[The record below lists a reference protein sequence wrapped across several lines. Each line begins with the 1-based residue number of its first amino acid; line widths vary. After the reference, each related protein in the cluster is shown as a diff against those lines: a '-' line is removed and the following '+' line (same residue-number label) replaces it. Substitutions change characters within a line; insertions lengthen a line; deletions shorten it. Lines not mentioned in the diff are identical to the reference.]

1 MTEVPFEIE
10 GQIWRRCEEAWMAYM
25 AAQDWVVTRL
35 ADAVHNF
42 EGAAAP
48 LMQVGA
54 ERLRAPD
61 LQTTKAGGTQ
71 FWEVKYRT
79 RATLDPLTGERSY
92 WLTLDS
98 FRDYL
103 QIGRKTGSPVWV
115 ILHDAEMWEAHQK
128 WLRVDVEALA
138 GAGRRE
144 KRRQNDGVE
153 VDAWV
158 WPVTSMDLVPGPP
171 VILRPDEQPPILPQ
185 VADEQP
191 FADDVVIRAEGAL
204 RRRESIDS
212 PQVMEGV
219 DLPPGVY
226 DVLRTDNRVRL
237 DALRRSLAIPQLPR
251 YSVMRLGS
259 RDLDMAELL
268 EFMRYGIRVFLVSD
282 ESPEYDDRLT
292 ACRNSRLF
300 EWAEA
305 SVPEQL
311 QGWVVDGRTNSDVD
325 RFLEKSCRG
334 GDFNFGQFR
343 VVHHGFDTDIL
354 VSAGAGTGKTE
365 TMSERIVFL
374 LATCNDRPDP
384 RDPEVPFELSLADI
398 ALITFT
404 KEAASEMRSRIARTL
419 MLRQRLCDRCVL
431 PTIAWLLGIS
441 QMEVET
447 IHTYSKKIIHRDG
460 MVVGLGPAF
469 SVGSQTMDFR
479 RLIDLEL
486 SPHLAELLNDESRDD
501 IPPIHEIRNQIQ
513 ELWEKLSGNGF
524 SPLSAID
531 GGGANIDWG
540 TPPAGLQGDL
550 AGGMREV
557 VYDVASK
564 FLELCARNQI
574 IPVSELVSSAARVVA
589 EAKNG
594 LRKSPRFLFVDEF
607 QDTDSEQISMIVG
620 IRASATARLFVVG
633 DQKQGIYRFRGA
645 EGNAFKEL
653 KNRAKTEGFTISEF
667 DLNRNFRSRAEL
679 LGSMH
684 HFFDSWG
691 KSALLNY
698 GDGDRLVATRPGGA
712 PMILR
717 SVDTALREE
726 EVVDAVRTWLE
737 ESDDNARIGIL
748 CRRNREALEV
758 REWLQSAGISCEI
771 RVGGDF
777 FRSPV
782 VRELRVLLEA
792 TLNPVDDAA
801 LLEFAES
808 RWGPGL
814 CTMLAPRFLR
824 DEERTRWGDPI
835 PDILSWRDRVGSLA
849 VSESFA
855 RSDLEVFRIRV
866 ELLGRHLKDSP
877 VLAWLIECRSL
888 LNPELVALPGQADD
902 VERARY
908 GRGLDHL
915 ITRLD
920 EDFVDAPISPHG
932 LLEYLRL
939 KIATDTTEDEPAADP
954 DTAARVTALT
964 VHKAKGLEYEKVLI
978 PYTDT
983 DFAKGSWFRDA
994 AVVTTKKGPRFIWRW
1009 HILGKDKP
1017 ITNVAPADSGLW
1029 GAEQTER
1036 VREETRLLY
1045 VAITRARDEL
1055 LIFVVDKGN
1064 RQKRAGTLPS
1074 SWNDL
1079 LKMGV
1084 G

>member
-1 MTEVPFEIE
+1 VSEVPFEVE
-10 GQIWRRCEEAWMAYM
+10 GRIWRRCEVAWMAHM
-25 AAQDWVVTRL
+25 ASQDWVVTRL

-61 LQTTKAGGTQ
+61 LQTTKGGRTE

-79 RATLDPLTGERSY
+79 RAALDPLTGERSY
-92 WLTLDS
+92 WLTHDS

-103 QIGRKTGSPVWV
+103 QISRKTESPVRV

-128 WLRVDVEALA
+128 WLRIDVEALA

-158 WPVTSMDLVPGPP
+158 WPVAAMDLVEGPP
-171 VILRPDEQPPILPQ
+171 VLLRPDEEPPILTQ
-185 VADEQP
+185 VADEEP
-191 FADDVVIRAEGAL
+191 FADHVVIRAEGAL
-204 RRRESIDS
+204 RRRESIDGS
-212 PQVMEGV
+212 EVKQGV

-226 DVLRTDNRVRL
+226 DVLRADNRVRL

-251 YSVMRLGS
+251 YSVMRLGG
-259 RDLDMAELL
+259 RGLDMTELF
-268 EFMRYGIRVFLVSD
+268 EFMRYGIRVFLVSE

-292 ACRNSRLF
+292 AFRDSRLF

-305 SVPEQL
+305 SVPEKL
-311 QGWVVDGRTNSDVD
+311 EGWVVDGRINSDVD
-325 RFLEKSCRG
+325 RFLEESCRG
-334 GDFNFGQFR
+334 GDFNLGQFR
-343 VVHHGFDTDIL
+343 IVHHGFDTDIL

-374 LATCNDRPDP
+374 LTTCNDRPDP
-384 RDPEVPFELSLADI
+384 RDPETPFELGLADI

-404 KEAASEMRSRIARTL
+404 REAASEMRSRIARTL

-469 SVGSQTMDFR
+469 SVGQQTMEFR

-486 SPHLAELLNDESRDD
+486 SPHLEDILDDDSRND
-501 IPPIHEIRNQIQ
+501 IPPIHEIRNQIE

-524 SPLSAID
+524 SPLSAIRK
-531 GGGANIDWG
+531 GGTQIDWG
-540 TPPAGLQGDL
+540 TPPTGVRGDL
-550 AGGMREV
+550 AGRMREV
-557 VYDVASK
+557 VYSAATK
-564 FLELCARNQI
+564 FLAMCAKNQI
-574 IPVSELVSSAARVVA
+574 IPVSELVSSAARVVD
-589 EAKNG
+589 EARNG
-594 LRKSPRFLFVDEF
+594 LRKPPRYLFVDEF
-607 QDTDSEQISMIVG
+607 QDTDTEQIGMILG
-620 IRASATARLFVVG
+620 IRRSSAARLFVVG

-645 EGNAFKEL
+645 EGNAFAEL
-653 KNRAKTEGFTISEF
+653 KKRAKIEMFPISEF
-667 DLNRNFRSRAEL
+667 DLNRNFRTRDEL

-684 HFFDSWG
+684 RFFDSWG
-691 KSALLNY
+691 KKDILSY
-698 GDGDRLVATRPGGA
+698 GAGDRLVATRPGGI
-712 PMILR
+712 PLVIR
-717 SVDTALREE
+717 SVDAALRED
-726 EVVDAVRTWLE
+726 EVVSTVRTWLE
-737 ESDDNARIGIL
+737 EEDDTARIGIL

-782 VRELRVLLEA
+782 VREVRVLLEA

-801 LLEFAES
+801 LLELADS
-808 RWGPGL
+808 RWGPGM
-814 CTMLAPRFLR
+814 CSVAAPSFLR
-824 DEERTRWGDPI
+824 DEERGRWAEPI
-835 PDILSWRDRVGSLA
+835 TDLLSWRDRVASLA
-849 VSESFA
+849 VSESFERA
-855 RSDLEVFRIRV
+855 DLELLRARV
-866 ELLGRHLKDSP
+866 ELLGRHLRDSP

-888 LNPELVALPGQADD
+888 LNPELVALPGGADD

-920 EDFVDAPISPHG
+920 EDFADAPISPHG

-939 KIATDTTEDEPAADP
+939 KGATDTTEDEPAADP

-983 DFAKGSWFRDA
+983 AFGKGSYWRDA
-994 AVVTTKKGPRFIWRW
+994 AVVMTKKGPRFIWKWQVRG
-1009 HILGKDKP
+1009 IKEP
-1017 ITNVAPADSGLW
+1017 FTNVAQSDSWLW
-1029 GAEQTER
+1029 GTEERER
-1036 VREETRLLY
+1036 VKEETRLLY

-1055 LIFVVDKGN
+1055 VIFGVDVGN
-1064 RQKRAGTLPS
+1064 RGTQLPKT
-1074 SWNDL
+1074 WNDL
-1079 LKMGV
+1079 LKMEDGR
-1084 G
+1084 

>member
-1 MTEVPFEIE
+1 
-10 GQIWRRCEEAWMAYM
+10 MAHM

-35 ADAVHNF
+35 ADAVNNF
-42 EGAAAP
+42 DGAAAP

-61 LQTTKAGGTQ
+61 LQTTKAGRTQ

-79 RATLDPLTGERSY
+79 RAALDPLTGERSY
-92 WLTLDS
+92 WLALDS

-103 QIGRKTGSPVWV
+103 KIGRKTGSPVWV

-128 WLRVDVEALA
+128 WLCIDVEALA

-158 WPVTSMDLVPGPP
+158 WPVTEMDLVSGPP
-171 VILRPDEQPPILPQ
+171 VVLRPDEEPPILTQ
-185 VADEQP
+185 VADEEP
-191 FADDVVIRAEGAL
+191 FADDVVIRAETAL
-204 RRRESIDS
+204 RRRESINGS
-212 PQVMEGV
+212 EVEQVA

-226 DVLRTDNRVRL
+226 DVLRADNRVRL
-237 DALRRSLAIPQLPR
+237 DALRRSMAIPQLPR
-251 YSVMRLGS
+251 YSVMRLGG
-259 RDLDMAELL
+259 RGLDMAELF
-268 EFMRYGIRVFLVSD
+268 EFMRYGIRVFLVSE
-282 ESPEYDDRLT
+282 ESPEYDDRLI
-292 ACRNSRLF
+292 AYRDSRLF
-300 EWAEA
+300 EWAQA
-305 SVPEQL
+305 SVPERL
-311 QGWVVDGRTNSDVD
+311 EGWVVDGRTNSEID
-325 RFLEKSCRG
+325 RFLAESCRG
-334 GDFNFGQFR
+334 GDFNLGQFR
-343 VVHHGFDTDIL
+343 VVHHGFDADIL

-404 KEAASEMRSRIARTL
+404 REAASEMRSRIARTL

-469 SVGSQTMDFR
+469 SVGQQTMEFR

-486 SPHLAELLNDESRDD
+486 SPHLEDILDDDSRND

-524 SPLSAID
+524 SPLSAIRR
-531 GGGANIDWG
+531 GGAQVDWG
-540 TPPAGLQGDL
+540 TPPAGVRGDL
-550 AGGMREV
+550 AGRMREV
-557 VYDVASK
+557 VYSVAAK
-564 FLELCARNQI
+564 FLDMCAKNQI
-574 IPVSELVSSAARVVA
+574 IPVSELVSSAARVVD

-594 LRKSPRFLFVDEF
+594 LRKPPRYLFVDEF
-607 QDTDSEQISMIVG
+607 QDTDTEQIGMIVG
-620 IRASATARLFVVG
+620 IRRSSAARLFVVG

-645 EGNAFKEL
+645 EGNAFAEL
-653 KNRAKTEGFTISEF
+653 KKRAKTEGFPISEF
-667 DLNRNFRSRAEL
+667 ALNRNFRTRDEL
-679 LGSMH
+679 LASMH
-684 HFFDSWG
+684 RFFDSWG
-691 KSALLNY
+691 KKSLLSY
-698 GDGDRLVATRPGGA
+698 GVGDRLVATRSGGTA
-712 PMILR
+712 LVIR
-717 SVDTALREE
+717 SVDATLREE
-726 EVVDAVRTWLE
+726 EVVSAVRTWLE
-737 ESDDNARIGIL
+737 EADDAARIGIL

-758 REWLQSAGISCEI
+758 REWLRSAGISCEI

-777 FRSPV
+777 FRSPA

-792 TLNPVDDAA
+792 TLNPLDDAA
-801 LLEFAES
+801 LLELADS
-808 RWGPGL
+808 RWGPGM
-814 CTMLAPRFLR
+814 CSMVAPSFLR
-824 DEERTRWGDPI
+824 DEERGRWGEPI
-835 PDILSWRDRVGSLA
+835 PELLSWRDRVGSLVA
-849 VSESFA
+849 SESFERA
-855 RSDLEVFRIRV
+855 DLDVLRTRV
-866 ELLGRHLKDSP
+866 ELLGRHLRDSP

-888 LNPELVALPGQADD
+888 SNPELVALPGGADD

-920 EDFVDAPISPHG
+920 EDFADAPISPHG

-939 KIATDTTEDEPAADP
+939 KIATDSTEDEPAADP

-983 DFAKGSWFRDA
+983 AFGKGSWFRDA
-994 AVVTTKKGPRFIWRW
+994 AVVMTKKGPRFIWRW
-1009 HILGKDKP
+1009 RTPPNKEL
-1017 ITNVAPADSGLW
+1017 ITNVAQSDSWLW
-1029 GAEQTER
+1029 DTEEKER
-1036 VREETRLLY
+1036 VREEARLLY

-1055 LIFVVDKGN
+1055 VIFRVDAGN
-1064 RQKRAGTLPS
+1064 RRMRPGVLPK

-1079 LKMGV
+1079 LTMETV
-1084 G
+1084 R